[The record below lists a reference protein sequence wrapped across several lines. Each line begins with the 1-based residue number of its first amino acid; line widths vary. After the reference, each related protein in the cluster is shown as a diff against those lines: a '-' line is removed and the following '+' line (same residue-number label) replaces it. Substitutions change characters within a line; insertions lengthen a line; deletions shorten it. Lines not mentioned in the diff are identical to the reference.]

1 MLARMSEDA
10 LLLAARLLLASVFL
24 VAAFA
29 KLVDRGGARQALLG
43 FGVPARLA
51 GPGVVAVPVA
61 ELAVAAALVPTGSAR
76 WGAVGAMCLLL
87 AFSAA
92 IALAR
97 ARGEEPD
104 CHCFGRLHAAP
115 AGRATL
121 ARNVALAG
129 VTAFLLVAGWNDSG
143 ASVAGALGGLS
154 GTAAAGVAGGVL
166 LGGLLA
172 LQGWFCWQL
181 LRQNGRLIARV
192 EALETTLGGESAYD
206 GGLPTGSEAPAFEL
220 PDLDGQPV
228 SLKNL
233 LSPGLPLVLVFSDP
247 GCGACGP
254 LMPAIGRLQRARRG
268 ELETAVV
275 TRGSAQENIARLD
288 RAAIEPVLLQ
298 REHEVMEAY
307 LAQGVPA
314 AVLIDPDGTIASP
327 LAWGAAG
334 VEELLSMAGSPAP
347 ELALHIG
354 GEA

>member
-1 MLARMSEDA
+1 
-10 LLLAARLLLASVFL
+10 
-24 VAAFA
+24 
-29 KLVDRGGARQALLG
+29 
-43 FGVPARLA
+43 
-51 GPGVVAVPVA
+51 
-61 ELAVAAALVPTGSAR
+61 
-76 WGAVGAMCLLL
+76 VGALCLLL
-87 AFSAA
+87 LFSAA

-97 ARGEEPD
+97 VRGEEPD

-129 VTAFLLVAGWNDSG
+129 VTAFVLVAGWNDSG
-143 ASVAGALGGLS
+143 ASVAGAFGGLS
-154 GTAAAGVAGGVL
+154 GAAAAGVAGGIV

-172 LQGWFCWQL
+172 LQGWFSWQL
-181 LRQNGRLIARV
+181 FRQNGRLIARV

-220 PDLDGQPV
+220 PDLDGRSV
-228 SLKNL
+228 SLEDL

-254 LMPAIGRLQRARRG
+254 LMPTIGRLQRARQG

-275 TRGSAQENIARLD
+275 THVGAQENIARLGD
-288 RAAIEPVLLQ
+288 AAIEPVLLQ
-298 REHEVMEAY
+298 REHEVAEAY
-307 LAQGVPA
+307 AANGVPA

-334 VEELLSMAGSPAP
+334 VEELLSMAGTPAP
-347 ELALHIG
+347 DLVLHAG
-354 GEA
+354 ARHERGTHGART